1 MNIFLIDRKR
11 EYESMNI
18 GVHMPQLVYGGQRTT
33 WESELSPFTM
43 CALGID
49 IRLQMSLLNYLA
61 SLFVHVFV

>member
-1 MNIFLIDRKR
+1 
-11 EYESMNI
+11 MNI